1 MVKSLTPSDISAI
14 TGRAKSINAD
24 MDKAISEILDASE
37 INTLA
42 LNTLSMSDDLNTD
55 QLQLV
60 DGLKRANERIA
71 AACSIHDVIR
81 QHLEILIHDVQKPD
95 QSPESDNNN
104 EKLLAGPQVDG
115 QGLRQQDIDDLLK

>member
-1 MVKSLTPSDISAI
+1 MVKSLTPSDISTI